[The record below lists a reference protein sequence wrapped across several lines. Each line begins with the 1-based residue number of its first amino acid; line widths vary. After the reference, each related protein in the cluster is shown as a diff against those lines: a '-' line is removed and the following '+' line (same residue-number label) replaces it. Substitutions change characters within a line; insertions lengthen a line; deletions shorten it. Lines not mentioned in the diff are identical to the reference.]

1 MEAERISMLQ
11 LTECVNLLV
20 RLLFCALI
28 FFGFFANNTTLE
40 NVNLLVREFFFVS
53 CELIADNS

>member
-20 RLLFCALI
+20 RLLFCALPFLDSLQTI
-28 FFGFFANNTTLE
+28 QLGRMCEFTSE
-40 NVNLLVREFFFVS
+40 RILLQVFWVHYK
-53 CELIADNS
+53 